1 MIPNDRNYTKEHEW
15 LKIEGNKAII
25 GITDHAQHEL
35 GDIVFVE
42 LPAVGDKFAIGDS
55 AAVVESV
62 KAVSNIY
69 TQAGGSVI
77 EVNEELEAAPEKLN
91 EDAYGTFIFAL
102 TMDSSE
108 LGEVLSAAEYEAF
121 LEAGE

>member
-1 MIPNDRNYTKEHEW
+1 MIPTDRKYTKEHEW
-15 LKIEGNKAII
+15 LKIEGNKAVI

-42 LPAVGDKFAIGDS
+42 LPQIGDKFAVGDS

-69 TQAGGSVI
+69 TQAAGSVI

-91 EDAYGTFIFAL
+91 ADAYGTFIFAL
-102 TMDSSE
+102 DMDSGE
-108 LGEVLSAAEYEAF
+108 LGEVLTAAEYEAF

>member
-1 MIPNDRNYTKEHEW
+1 MIPNDRKYTKEHEW
-15 LKIEGNKAII
+15 LKIEGNKAVI

-42 LPAVGDKFAIGDS
+42 LPQIGDAFAIGDS

-69 TQAGGSVI
+69 TQAAGSVI
-77 EVNEELEAAPEKLN
+77 EVNEELEATPEKLN

-102 TMDSSE
+102 ETSSSE
-108 LGEVLSAAEYEAF
+108 LGEVLTAAEYEAF
-121 LEAGE
+121 LEAGA

>member
-1 MIPNDRNYTKEHEW
+1 MIPNDRKYTKEHEW

-42 LPAVGDKFAIGDS
+42 LPAIGDKFAVGDS

-69 TQAGGSVI
+69 TQAGGSVV

-102 TMDSSE
+102 DMDSSA
-108 LGEVLSAAEYEAF
+108 LGELLSAAEYEAF

>member
-1 MIPNDRNYTKEHEW
+1 MIPNDRKYTKEHEW
-15 LKIEGNKAII
+15 LKIDGNKAII

-42 LPAVGDKFAIGDS
+42 LPAIGDTFAIGDS

-69 TQAGGSVI
+69 TQAGGSVVEI
-77 EVNEELEAAPEKLN
+77 NDELEAAPEKLN

-102 TMDSSE
+102 DMASGE
-108 LGEVLSAAEYEAF
+108 LGELLSAAEYEAF